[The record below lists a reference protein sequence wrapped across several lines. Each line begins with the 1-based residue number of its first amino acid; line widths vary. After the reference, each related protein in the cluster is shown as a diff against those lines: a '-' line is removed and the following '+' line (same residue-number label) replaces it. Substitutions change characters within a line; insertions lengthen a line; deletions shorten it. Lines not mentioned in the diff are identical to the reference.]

1 MESAMERKRQHV
13 GGSLTWSDEKRIVS
27 GHCRLL
33 DPGLPSRDANVNAES
48 IQPYELGSLETRN
61 RTRSRT
67 VIDFRTA
74 CLTRLIT
81 ARIAARLSA
90 AVKKRND
97 RRRLAPVGVST
108 PSVDRIDRWSR
119 DLGTI
124 RSWPQ
129 GRKLTVYD
137 CCNFSRR
144 RRLLVVASWRENR
157 EACESRTNRRSSF
170 RRKEEA
176 RGKGG
181 EVERSLSNGAVYV
194 RERVT
199 GWGDA
204 QGEREKQKRREK
216 WPPPTSR
223 RK

>member
-1 MESAMERKRQHV
+1 M
-13 GGSLTWSDEKRIVS
+13 
-27 GHCRLL
+27 
-33 DPGLPSRDANVNAES
+33 
-48 IQPYELGSLETRN
+48 
-61 RTRSRT
+61 
-67 VIDFRTA
+67 DFRTG
-74 CLTRLIT
+74 CLTRSIA
-81 ARIAARLSA
+81 ARIAARLSV

-108 PSVDRIDRWSR
+108 PSVDRIDRRSR

-129 GRKLTVYD
+129 GRKLTVYG

-176 RGKGG
+176 RGKGEE
-181 EVERSLSNGAVYV
+181 EVERGLSNGAVYV
-194 RERVT
+194 RET
-199 GWGDA
+199 GTG
-204 QGEREKQKRREK
+204 
-216 WPPPTSR
+216 
-223 RK
+223 